1 MSPTRAFA
9 ATALALLFATPA
21 LAQPSSPAASPTP
34 AAAQPSAEAPP
45 PPRRRA
51 TAEERAAA
59 LRADPLA
66 QAAFWS
72 REVEV
77 NPADAEAGIAMARA
91 LRALGRFDE
100 AGQAADRVLVV
111 APANLDALLETA
123 RAKIASGQ
131 GFYAVEPLTRA
142 RAAAPR
148 DWRPANLL
156 GVAYQQTE
164 RRAEAQAAWTQA
176 LSLSA
181 DNPEILNNQAM
192 AAAADGDL
200 AAAETLLRR
209 AAARPDAGVL
219 VRQNLALVVG
229 LRGNAA
235 EAEALNRQNLPPEQ
249 VTRNLAWLRGPA
261 PATTGGS
268 QGRSW
273 ESLRS
278 AEAGT
283 PAGGGD

>member
-9 ATALALLFATPA
+9 ATALALLTATPA
-21 LAQPSSPAASPTP
+21 LGQTPTP
-34 AAAQPSAEAPP
+34 AADQPQAETARPSAEAPP

-51 TAEERAAA
+51 TPEERAAA

-72 REVEV
+72 REIEV
-77 NPADAEAGIAMARA
+77 NPADADAGLNMARA
-91 LRALGRFDE
+91 LRTLGRFAE
-100 AGQAADRVLVV
+100 AGQAADQVLVI
-111 APANLDALLETA
+111 APGNVDAMLESA

-142 RAAAPR
+142 RAVAPR
-148 DWRPANLL
+148 DWRAANLL
-156 GVAYQQTE
+156 GVAYQQTQ
-164 RRAEAQAAWTQA
+164 RSAEAQAAWAQA

-181 DNPEILNNQAM
+181 ENPEVLNNQAM

-200 AAAETLLRR
+200 VQAEALLRR

-229 LRGNAA
+229 LRGNPV

-249 VTRNLAWLRGPA
+249 VAQNVAWLRGPA
-261 PATTGGS
+261 ALAP
-268 QGRSW
+268 QGRNW
-273 ESLRS
+273 ESLRN
-278 AEAGT
+278 AETAR
-283 PAGGGD
+283 PAGAN